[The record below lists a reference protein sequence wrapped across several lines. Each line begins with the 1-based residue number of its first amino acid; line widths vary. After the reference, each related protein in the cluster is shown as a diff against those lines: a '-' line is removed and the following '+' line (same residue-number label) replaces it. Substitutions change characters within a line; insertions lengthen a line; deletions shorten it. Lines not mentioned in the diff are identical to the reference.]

1 MVSKEGTKLVPTLT
15 FLMTHEVSK
24 ALSALNAVQL
34 LAYDELDTITIMKV
48 VSAIR

>member
-1 MVSKEGTKLVPTLT
+1 MGIERRNEAGSDSNIFDLP
-15 FLMTHEVSK
+15 
-24 ALSALNAVQL
+24 LNAVQL

>member
-1 MVSKEGTKLVPTLT
+1 MGIERRNEAGSDSNI
-15 FLMTHEVSK
+15 FDDVSK